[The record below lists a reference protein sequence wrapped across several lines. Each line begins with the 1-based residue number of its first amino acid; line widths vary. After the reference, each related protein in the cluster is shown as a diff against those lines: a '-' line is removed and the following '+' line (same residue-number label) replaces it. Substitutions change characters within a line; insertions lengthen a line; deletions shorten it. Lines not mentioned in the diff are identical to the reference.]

1 MADGGRPVHVPDLV
15 SGIPEPDWTEMKE

>member
-15 SGIPEPDWTEMKE
+15 SGIPEPNWTEMKE